1 VAERDVGVR
10 TRLQRLQ
17 HDEWRIH
24 TTRCPGVCLVSLKL
38 GFPILPHIPP
48 GQLATAL
55 VDQLATPV
63 AIDPARQALV
73 LAWVQTI
80 ENGKLNRLLPFHPG
94 HSTVDGGRGRSE
106 EPPAGTVKGGPV
118 ASVCGRD
125 TAAGM
130 RSC

>member
-1 VAERDVGVR
+1 M
-10 TRLQRLQ
+10 
-17 HDEWRIH
+17 
-24 TTRCPGVCLVSLKL
+24 CLVSLKL

-55 VDQLATPV
+55 VDKMATPV

-73 LAWVQTI
+73 LTWVQTI
-80 ENGKLNRLLPFHPG
+80 EKLKLNRLLRLHPG

-106 EPPAGTVKGGPV
+106 EPPAGAVKGGPV

-125 TAAGM
+125 T
-130 RSC
+130 SCDQMF